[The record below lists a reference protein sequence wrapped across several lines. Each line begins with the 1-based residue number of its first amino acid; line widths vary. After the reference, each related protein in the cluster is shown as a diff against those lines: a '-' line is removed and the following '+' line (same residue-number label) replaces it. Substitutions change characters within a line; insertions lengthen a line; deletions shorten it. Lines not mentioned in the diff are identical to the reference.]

1 MENTNPAPGRF
12 VLKLWAFLSTK
23 PGGRWLFHR
32 ILFWKVPYTGSIRA
46 RIEVLQPGHCQV
58 RLPDR
63 RRVRNHL
70 NSIHAVALVNL
81 GEMTSGLAMLTGLP
95 ANVRGIVVHLAIDY
109 LKKARGT
116 LTAECKCE
124 LPKVKEEMTWEV
136 LTEIRDQ
143 SGDTV
148 ARTMTRWQLDNMT

>member
-1 MENTNPAPGRF
+1 M
-12 VLKLWAFLSTK
+12 
-23 PGGRWLFHR
+23 
-32 ILFWKVPYTGSIRA
+32 
-46 RIEVLQPGHCQV
+46 LQPGHCQV
-58 RLPDR
+58 RLPER
-63 RRVRNHL
+63 RCIRNHL

-95 ANVRGIVVHLAIDY
+95 TNVRGIVVHLAIDY

-124 LPKVKEEMTWEV
+124 LPRVKEEMTWDV

-143 SGDTV
+143 SGDIV
-148 ARTMTRWQLDNMT
+148 ARTITRWQLDNLA